1 MDPDAN
7 LTEARRV
14 ARRVVDNEAPRPED
28 VERLAELFTA
38 MDEWLTRGGAL
49 PRAWASA
56 LDQKKE

>member
-14 ARRVVDNEAPRPED
+14 ACRVINNESPRPED

-49 PRAWASA
+49 PHAWTNG
-56 LDQKKE
+56 LNWKRK

>member
-1 MDPDAN
+1 MDPSAN

-14 ARRVVDNEAPRPED
+14 ACRVINNESPRPED

-49 PRAWASA
+49 PQAWTTG
-56 LDQKKE
+56 LNWKKE

>member
-14 ARRVVDNEAPRPED
+14 ACRVINNEAPRPED

-49 PRAWASA
+49 PHAWTNG
-56 LDQKKE
+56 LNWKRK